1 MAILQPI
8 LDIAAL
14 CHLHGVRHVV
24 LSPGSR
30 SAALTLAFTRH
41 GGFQIHVAIDE
52 RSGAFIALGIAQ
64 ETNTTV
70 VVICTSG
77 SAVYNLSPGVAE
89 AFFQQIPLLILSAD
103 RPKEWTNQYD
113 GQTIFQTNIFG
124 GHVKK
129 FTELPAD
136 YSHPDNIWAIN
147 RVVNECLHATIS
159 EPYGPVH
166 INVPIREP
174 FYPKSDEIL
183 APSADIRKIKK
194 VKSEGTLGLEDWIE
208 VIEEWHNADRIL
220 IAVGQSNLD
229 NSNWKGLLK
238 LAAEMDIPVVADSIS
253 NVGKATNVIRH
264 HDLFLS
270 AINDESLQ
278 PDLLVTTGMSFISKD
293 LKNYLR
299 KNPAINHWH
308 ISTDDFLTDP
318 LQSVTRLIPVSS
330 KYFFDNL
337 FEKVDYELF
346 VQNSDPENDS
356 NYLIKWLH
364 YDHISQKSLYS
375 YIENLS
381 VLNDLTI
388 VDTFYKY
395 LNGKNEIQI
404 GNSMPIR
411 YVNAIGGGDE
421 LVSIRCNR
429 GTSGIDGS
437 LSTAIGAA
445 LVSEKPVYMLIG
457 DVSFLYDR
465 NGFLLKPL
473 PDNLKIIVL
482 NNGGGNIFRLIDGP
496 AQLPELSDY
505 FETSH
510 NMTMERTCADGR
522 VVYRAVRELGDLEN
536 GIRHITASDSI
547 ALLEV
552 FTDPAVN
559 KAVWTGLKKFVR
571 DQISN

>member
-24 LSPGSR
+24 VSPGSR

-41 GGFQIHVAIDE
+41 GGFKIHAAIDE

-64 ETNTTV
+64 ETNNTV

-77 SAVYNLSPGVAE
+77 SAVYNLAPGVAE
-89 AFFQQIPLLILSAD
+89 AFFQQIPLLVLSAD
-103 RPKEWTNQYD
+103 RPKEWTHQYD

-124 GHVKK
+124 AHVKK
-129 FTELPAD
+129 FAELPAD
-136 YSHPDNIWAIN
+136 YSHPDSVWAIN
-147 RVVNECLHATIS
+147 RVVNESLHATVRQ
-159 EPYGPVH
+159 PRGPVH

-174 FYPKSDEIL
+174 FYPKTGEVLS
-183 APSADIRKIKK
+183 PSASIRKIDR
-194 VKSEGTLGLEDWIE
+194 VKTEGTLGLEDWNEI
-208 VIEEWHNADRIL
+208 IEEWHAADRIL

-229 NSNWKGLLK
+229 NSNWEGLLK
-238 LAAEMDIPVVADSIS
+238 LAAEMDIPVVADAIS
-253 NVGKATNVIRH
+253 NVGKATNVIRY

-270 AINDESLQ
+270 AINDESLR
-278 PDLLVTTGMSFISKD
+278 PDLLITTGMSFISKD

-330 KYFFDNL
+330 KYFFDNI
-337 FEKVDYELF
+337 FEKIDYELF
-346 VQNSDPENDS
+346 VQNLDPENDS

-364 YDHISQKSLYS
+364 YDHIAQKSLYS
-375 YIENLS
+375 YIQNLS
-381 VLNDLTI
+381 VLNDLSTI
-388 VDTFYKY
+388 DLVFKY
-395 LNGKNEIQI
+395 LNERNQVQI

-421 LVSIRCNR
+421 LISIRCNR

-445 LVSEKPVYMLIG
+445 LVSEKPVYLLIG
-457 DVSFLYDR
+457 DISFLYDR

-482 NNGGGNIFRLIDGP
+482 SNGGGNIFRMIDGP
-496 AQLPELSDY
+496 SQLPELSDY

-510 NMTMERTCADGR
+510 GMTMERTCADAG
-522 VVYRAVRELGDLEN
+522 VVYKSVRELDDLEN
-536 GIRHITASDSI
+536 GIRNINASDSI
-547 ALLEV
+547 SLLEV
-552 FTDPAVN
+552 FTDPADN
-559 KAVWTGLKKFVR
+559 KSVWTGLKKFVR
-571 DQISN
+571 DQISG